1 MEISTFIFIV
11 LLVVLGVL
19 VLMELVVLS
28 VYGKPISKSKAD
40 IILRYLHRY
49 ERNRFDTGM
58 LSGEGFLPYISKI
71 SSILFKY
78 HIDNVGVVWRY
89 SELAIAIDR
98 RYLEVN
104 YGELIKRKT
113 FEDYFA

>member
-1 MEISTFIFIV
+1 MEISTFIFIL
-11 LLVVLGVL
+11 LLVVLVVL
-19 VLMELVVLS
+19 TICDLAALS
-28 VYGKPISKSKAD
+28 VYAKPISKKKAD

-49 ERNRFDTGM
+49 ERNRFEPDM

-89 SELAIAIDR
+89 SELSKAIGRKLI
-98 RYLEVN
+98 EVN
-104 YGELIKRKT
+104 HGELTKLKV